1 MSVKALSSKRAK
13 GKTTAELDEEYNAL
27 LHAHEECAI
36 SFVPNYALFLFR
48 FPTWAHS
55 HVGPVPLRLT

>member
-36 SFVPNYALFLFR
+36 SFVPNYARLLFR
-48 FPTWAHS
+48 LSHLGPLPRRPRPT
-55 HVGPVPLRLT
+55 